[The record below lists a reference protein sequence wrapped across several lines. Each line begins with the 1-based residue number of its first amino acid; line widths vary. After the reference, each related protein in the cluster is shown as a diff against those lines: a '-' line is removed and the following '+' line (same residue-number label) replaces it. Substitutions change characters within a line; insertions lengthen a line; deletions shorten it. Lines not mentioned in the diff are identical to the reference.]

1 MLLNRHIRRLV
12 QLLDSTDVDLR
23 IGAGEAIALIY
34 EGARQFDED
43 FGFDVST
50 EEEEAEDNG
59 IQERNAAS
67 RQTREMD
74 DLCSKLRQLA
84 TDSHKYRAK
93 KDRKQQRSSF
103 RDILRAIEV

>member
-1 MLLNRHIRRLV
+1 M
-12 QLLDSTDVDLR
+12 R

-34 EGARQFDED
+34 EGAREFDED
-43 FGFDVST
+43 FGFDLSA
-50 EEEEAEDNG
+50 EEDADDDG
-59 IQERNAAS
+59 VQERADTS
-67 RQTREMD
+67 RQTQEMD

-103 RDILRAIEV
+103 RDILRAIEVLFAQ

>member
-1 MLLNRHIRRLV
+1 M
-12 QLLDSTDVDLR
+12 R

-43 FGFDVST
+43 FGFELST
-50 EEEEAEDNG
+50 EEEDADENDG
-59 IQERNAAS
+59 IQERASNS
-67 RQTREMD
+67 RQSQEMD

-103 RDILRAIEV
+103 RDILRAIEVCLFEISTIKQN